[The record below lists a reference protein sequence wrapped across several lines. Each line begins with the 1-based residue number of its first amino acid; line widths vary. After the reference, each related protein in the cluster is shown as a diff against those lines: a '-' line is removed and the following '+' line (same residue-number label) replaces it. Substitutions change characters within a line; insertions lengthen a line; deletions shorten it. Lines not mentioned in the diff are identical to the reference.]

1 MIRGRA
7 AAVGLRPDRTGDL
20 VAAVAEVAT
29 NSIRHGG
36 GGGTLR
42 IWRHEDALICEVTDP
57 GHITDPLV
65 GRRTP
70 SPATETGRGLWLANQ
85 LCDLIQVRSSP
96 VGTTIRL
103 HSWL

>member
-1 MIRGRA
+1 M
-7 AAVGLRPDRTGDL
+7 T
-20 VAAVAEVAT
+20 EVAT

-42 IWRHEDALICEVTDP
+42 IWRQEDALVCEVTDP

-70 SPATETGRGLWLANQ
+70 SPATEAGRGLWLANQ
-85 LCDLIQVRSSP
+85 LCDLFQVRSGP
-96 VGTTIRL
+96 GGTTIRL